1 MFDPEKLKVGDV
13 IYSVRE
19 RNQAFARKKIH
30 QEIDGQDWF
39 RYDRPLRTYEI
50 VNYEV
55 LGILRKGLEGQWK
68 HDPDDIDLQTEFYVR
83 YQDETHMGFHVTD
96 FCYDDKK
103 YFLDKEEAMQYKV
116 QLEAEAKEMD
126 MT

>member
-13 IYSVRE
+13 FYRVKE

-39 RYDRPLRTYEI
+39 RYDRPLRTYE
-50 VNYEV
+50 VVTYKV
-55 LGILRKGLEGQWK
+55 LGILRKELEGEWK
-68 HDPDDIDLQTEFYVR
+68 HDPGAYDLQTEFYVS
-83 YQDETHMGFHVTD
+83 YQDETHAGRHEMDFYGGTD
-96 FCYDDKK
+96 EY
-103 YFLDKEEAMQYKV
+103 YLDKDECLKYIEV
-116 QLEAEAKEMD
+116 LEAEAREMD